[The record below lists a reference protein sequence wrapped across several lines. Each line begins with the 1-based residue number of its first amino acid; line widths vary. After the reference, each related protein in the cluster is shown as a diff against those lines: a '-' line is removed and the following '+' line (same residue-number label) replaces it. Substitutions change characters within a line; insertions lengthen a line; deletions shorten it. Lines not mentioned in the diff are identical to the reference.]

1 MSKRN
6 DLKAAWQGLK
16 AQRDKIRM
24 AKVRSTP
31 WVACLSKN
39 RLGVLNSKHFYL
51 S

>member
-6 DLKAAWQGLK
+6 DLRNAWRGLR
-16 AQRDKIRM
+16 AQRDKMQM

-39 RLGVLNSKHFYL
+39 RQGVLNSKYFHL
-51 S
+51 I

>member
-6 DLKAAWQGLK
+6 DLRNAWKGLR

-24 AKVRSTP
+24 AKV
-31 WVACLSKN
+31 N